1 MTFDPILNAP
11 VYLQLH
17 VATALIALCLG
28 PVPLYRKRRDIWHK
42 VIGYV
47 WMLGMV
53 ITAIT
58 SFWIREIMADGSM
71 SPVHIF
77 AFWNL
82 GTVVFAIWAV
92 RRGNIIAHKHAL
104 NKLYYFGTWG
114 AFIVNFMPNRTIPT
128 LLFDGGSWLTFGMA
142 ATMIISLIM
151 IARLWTWLHVRA
163 Q

>member
-17 VATALIALCLG
+17 AATALIALCLG
-28 PVPLYRKRRDIWHK
+28 PVVLYRKRRDIWHK

-53 ITAIT
+53 VTAIT
-58 SFWIREIMADGSM
+58 SFWIREIMAIESM
-71 SPVHIF
+71 SPVHVF
-77 AFWNL
+77 AFLNL

-92 RRGNIIAHKHAL
+92 RRGNIIAHKQAL
-104 NKLYYFGTWG
+104 SNLYYFGIWG
-114 AFIVNFMPNRTIPT
+114 NFIVNFMPNRTIPKM
-128 LLFDGGSWLTFGMA
+128 LFDGGTWLTFGMA

-151 IARLWTWLHVRA
+151 IVRLQPWSHVRA
-163 Q
+163 

>member
-42 VIGYV
+42 AIGYL

-71 SPVHIF
+71 SPVHMF
-77 AFWNL
+77 AF
-82 GTVVFAIWAV
+82 
-92 RRGNIIAHKHAL
+92 
-104 NKLYYFGTWG
+104 
-114 AFIVNFMPNRTIPT
+114 
-128 LLFDGGSWLTFGMA
+128 
-142 ATMIISLIM
+142 
-151 IARLWTWLHVRA
+151 
-163 Q
+163 